1 MSFVRKYRKQLLNKG
16 LYSSRTASKRV
27 VHEIGELLGYKISY
41 AVAESNDDKNVKKN
55 RREIL
60 TKNIDENSRS
70 VEVIITSPEKIEQM
84 PNELRQVFYKR
95 NTIKYLLLSDSTEC
109 KFATRNGSK
118 KMIYQVINVFHA
130 KI

>member
-1 MSFVRKYRKQLLNKG
+1 MSFVRKYRKQLLNTG

-60 TKNIDENSRS
+60 TKNIDENSRN

-84 PNELRQVFYKR
+84 SNELRQVFYKR
-95 NTIKYLLLSDSTEC
+95 NTIKYLLLSDSTVC
-109 KFATRNGSK
+109 KFATKNGSK
-118 KMIYQVINVFHA
+118 
-130 KI
+130 

>member
-1 MSFVRKYRKQLLNKG
+1 MSFVGKYRKQLLNTG

-41 AVAESNDDKNVKKN
+41 AVAESNDKNVKKN

-84 PNELRQVFYKR
+84 SNELRQVFYKW
-95 NTIKYLLLSDSTEC
+95 NIIKYLLLSDSTVC
-109 KFATRNGSK
+109 KFATKNGSK
-118 KMIYQVINVFHA
+118 
-130 KI
+130 